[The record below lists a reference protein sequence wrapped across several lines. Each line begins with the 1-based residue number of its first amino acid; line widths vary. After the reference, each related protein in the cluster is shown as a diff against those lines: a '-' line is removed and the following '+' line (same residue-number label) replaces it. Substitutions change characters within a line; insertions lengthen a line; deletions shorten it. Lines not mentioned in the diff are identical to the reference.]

1 MSMSIGST
9 SAPMQT
15 TGLNGANVNPASK
28 EAWLGLTSALKN
40 GDLEAA
46 KESYAAL
53 VKNAPEGA
61 TFTRG
66 SPFAQMG
73 KALIKGD
80 LEAAKAAYA
89 TMVRNRL
96 DDTGT
101 KPPHMPSEPMPPGPV
116 VTSSTGGSAG
126 SMLNVSA

>member
-1 MSMSIGST
+1 MNMAIGSP
-9 SAPMQT
+9 SAQMQT
-15 TGLNGANVNPASK
+15 TGLTGTNVNPALK
-28 EAWLGLTSALKN
+28 EAWLGLTGALKN

-46 KESYAAL
+46 KKSYAEL

-66 SPFAQMG
+66 SPFAQLG
-73 KALIKGD
+73 RALMTGD
-80 LEAAKAAYA
+80 MEAAKTAYA
-89 TMVRNRL
+89 TMVRNRFE
-96 DDTGT
+96 GAGG
-101 KPPHMPSEPMPPGPV
+101 KPPPKPMEPMPPSPV